1 MNRLLSKEWW
11 IASGTRAIKTF
22 FQAMVAT
29 IGTSSAMIQEVNWIM
44 VLGTA
49 GLSALLSLFT
59 SLAGLPEV
67 KEEEK

>member
-1 MNRLLSKEWW
+1 MNNLKSKEWW

-22 FQAMVAT
+22 FQTMVAT
-29 IGTSSAMIQEVNWIM
+29 IGTSSAMIQDVNWIM

-67 KEEEK
+67 KVEGK